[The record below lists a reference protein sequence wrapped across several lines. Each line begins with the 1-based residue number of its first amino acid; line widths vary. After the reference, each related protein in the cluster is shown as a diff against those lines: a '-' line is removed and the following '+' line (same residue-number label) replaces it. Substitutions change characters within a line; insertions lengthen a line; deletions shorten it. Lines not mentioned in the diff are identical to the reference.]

1 VLAFGSIVLTCFP
14 FTDLSGAKRRP
25 ALVVSRDNERA
36 QVWPAAN
43 TAHPVGV
50 RSVMKGPA
58 QDPGVD
64 AQRLL
69 LPGSGGHPDRPAEA
83 DLHRRR
89 ARSTTAF
96 DISFVDP
103 GLGVYILA
111 DRTNKAVNVIDTTDN
126 SVTVQLTSNK
136 CPTIATPCPF
146 AGATG
151 NNDTSGPDGVLII
164 GKEVWAGDGNSTIKV
179 INLISGVTTD
189 VINTGGKKRADELCF
204 DPDDQLVMMANDAE
218 TPFPFVTL
226 ISTVSHAVL
235 KTIVMDG
242 TGGTP
247 AATNGI
253 EQCQWSPRTGKF
265 YLNIP
270 EVNGPG
276 NDTKP
281 GAVLQISP
289 QGVIE
294 KTFSIPLDKCA
305 GPQGMALGPENQ
317 ILLGCNNPNHTVPST
332 VIINARSGTV
342 IHVLPNEDGGDE
354 VWFNEGDGHY
364 FLAESAAL
372 PSQRLGVVDA
382 QTGKVDPS
390 ATTGAGGAGGNHSVA
405 ADPVKNQVYVPIG
418 STSGSTICGSLG
430 GSNSQGCIAVFTTTG
445 SDLPGHQP

>member
-1 VLAFGSIVLTCFP
+1 MSRAYSVLH
-14 FTDLSGAKRRP
+14 
-25 ALVVSRDNERA
+25 ALIR
-36 QVWPAAN
+36 
-43 TAHPVGV
+43 
-50 RSVMKGPA
+50 KYCGPA
-58 QDPGVD
+58 VV
-64 AQRLL
+64 ATAALL
-69 LPGSGGHPDRPAEA
+69 LVGNAAAQTPSDEVFTATSVITLPSGQKI
-83 DLHRRR
+83 
-89 ARSTTAF
+89 TAF

-103 GLGVYILA
+103 GLGVYLLA
-111 DRTNKAVNVIDTTDN
+111 DRTNKSVDVIDTTDN
-126 SVTVQLTSNK
+126 TVTVQLTSNK
-136 CPTIATPCPF
+136 CPTAATPCPF

-164 GKEVWAGDGNSTIKV
+164 GKEVWAGDGDSTIKV

-189 VINTGGKKRADELCF
+189 VIKTGGKKRADELCF

-276 NDTKP
+276 DDTKP

-332 VIINARSGTV
+332 VIINALSGTV
-342 IHVLPNEDGGDE
+342 IHVLPNEDGSDE

-364 FLAESAAL
+364 FLAESRAL
-372 PSQRLGVVDA
+372 PNQRLGVVDA
-382 QTGKVDPS
+382 QTGKEDPS
-390 ATTGAGGAGGNHSVA
+390 ATIGAGGAGGNHSVA

-418 STSGSTICGSLG
+418 STSGSAICGSLG

-445 SDLPGHQP
+445 GDMPGHQP

>member
-1 VLAFGSIVLTCFP
+1 MLQKHSILHQTLGKYLRLSALATAVVATLLGNAAAQKPSEEV
-14 FTDLSGAKRRP
+14 FTATSAI
-25 ALVVSRDNERA
+25 
-36 QVWPAAN
+36 
-43 TAHPVGV
+43 T
-50 RSVMKGPA
+50 
-58 QDPGVD
+58 
-64 AQRLL
+64 
-69 LPGSGGHPDRPAEA
+69 LPGGQKV
-83 DLHRRR
+83 
-89 ARSTTAF
+89 TAF
-96 DISFVDP
+96 DISFVDS

-111 DRTNKAVNVIDTTDN
+111 DRTNATVDVIDTIDN
-126 SVTVQLTSNK
+126 TVLKQLA
-136 CPTIATPCPF
+136 ATPPF
-146 AGATG
+146 AGVKPCVPPAG
-151 NNDTSGPDGVLII
+151 ANDCVGPNGVLTI

-189 VINTGGKKRADELCF
+189 VIDTGGKRRADELCY

-342 IHVLPNEDGGDE
+342 IHLLPNEDGSDQ

-364 FLAESAAL
+364 FLAESAAR
-372 PSQRLGVVDA
+372 PNQRLGVVDA

-405 ADPVKNQVYVPIG
+405 ADPVKNQVYVPIS